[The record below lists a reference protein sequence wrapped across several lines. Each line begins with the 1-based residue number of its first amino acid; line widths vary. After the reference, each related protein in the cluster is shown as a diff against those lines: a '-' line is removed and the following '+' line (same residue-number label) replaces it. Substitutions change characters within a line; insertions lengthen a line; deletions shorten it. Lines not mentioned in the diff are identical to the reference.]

1 MNVRKLFMGLSILL
15 GVCVA
20 TAFAV
25 STNFNKATDGQ
36 TTESFQ
42 VIDWEALVPQEW
54 DPLKGYRDSK
64 LDLMNDN
71 DPKVLQLMRD
81 MRAAWDNA
89 PTVAAMSGAS
99 VKIAGYLV
107 PIEETKKGMKE
118 FLLVPYFGACIHSPP
133 PPANQIIH
141 VVASKEV
148 KGFRSMDT
156 VWVSGTMSTHRQDS
170 SMGKSGYKMDA
181 MLVERYSS
189 QTR

>member
-1 MNVRKLFMGLSILL
+1 MNLRKLFIGLSILL

-20 TAFAV
+20 TVFTV
-25 STNFNKATDGQ
+25 SANSSKAASGKTTN
-36 TTESFQ
+36 SFE
-42 VIDWEALVPQEW
+42 VIEWEDLVPKEW
-54 DPLKGYRDSK
+54 DPLKRYRDSK
-64 LDLMNDN
+64 LDLMNDS
-71 DPKVLQLMRD
+71 DPKVMQLMRD

-89 PTVAAMSGAS
+89 PTVAAMNGAS

-141 VVASKEV
+141 VFASKEV
-148 KGFRSMDT
+148 KGFRTMDT
-156 VWVSGTMSTHRQDS
+156 VWISGTLKTHRQDS

-181 MLVERYSS
+181 VIVERYSS
-189 QTR
+189 PNR